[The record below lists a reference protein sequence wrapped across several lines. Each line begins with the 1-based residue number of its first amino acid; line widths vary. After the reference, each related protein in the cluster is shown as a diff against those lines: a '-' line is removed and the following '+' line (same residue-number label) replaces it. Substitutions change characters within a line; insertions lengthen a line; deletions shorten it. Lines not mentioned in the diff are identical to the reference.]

1 MVSNMQTDHTPQ
13 YTKNSLSL
21 FGTVSMGTGVMI
33 GAGIFALTGQIAE
46 YAGTLFPVAFIL
58 AAVVSYFSAY
68 TYIKMSSKYP
78 SAGGIGM
85 ILHKAYGHSTI
96 TGACALLMA
105 FSMIINES
113 LVARTFATYTTQLFE
128 ISASIYTIPALS
140 VALVFLAFLVNLS
153 GNSAISIV
161 SKITAV
167 IKIVGILVFAFAV
180 LWIND
185 ALIVIPSDSSQAEF
199 GFAGFLAGTALAVL
213 AFKGFTT
220 ITNSGGEV
228 TNPTKNI
235 GRAILI
241 SLAICL
247 AVYLSVALAINGALT
262 LPEIIAAKDFALAE
276 AARPLFGNFGLTFTV
291 FIAIIATSSGILASM
306 FAVSRM
312 LTMLTNMRLIPH
324 RHFGMPGDLQKHLL
338 VYTAVLAGL
347 LAALFD
353 LSRIAALGAIY
364 YLVMDIAIHWG
375 VFRNLRKDVDA
386 NPFILIS
393 AIILDLIVLVAFLW
407 IKGTADPFIVI
418 FAITSMIVIVAFEF
432 IYLHTSDRDPAKHD
446 Q

>member
-1 MVSNMQTDHTPQ
+1 MDPHTRMDNAPQ
-13 YTKNSLSL
+13 YEKNSLSL
-21 FGTVSMGTGVMI
+21 FGTVSLGTGVMI

-46 YAGTLFPVAFIL
+46 YAGSLFPVAFIF
-58 AAVVSYFSAY
+58 AAVVSGFSAY
-68 TYIKMSSKYP
+68 TYIKMSNKFP

-128 ISASIYTIPALS
+128 VSSSNFAIPALS
-140 VALVFLAFLVNLS
+140 VGLVFVAFLINLS
-153 GNSAISIV
+153 GNSAIGLI
-161 SKITAV
+161 SKITALV
-167 IKIVGILVFAFAV
+167 KVGGILAFAFTV

-185 ALIVIPSDSSQAEF
+185 ALFLSSPANTELEYGIV
-199 GFAGFLAGTALAVL
+199 GFFAGTALAVL

-220 ITNSGGEV
+220 ITNSGSEV
-228 TNPTKNI
+228 IDPTKNV
-235 GRAILI
+235 GRSILI
-241 SLAICL
+241 SLVICL
-247 AVYLSVALAINGALT
+247 IVYLAVALAVSGALT
-262 LPEIIAAKDFALAE
+262 LTEIVAAKDFALAE
-276 AARPLFGNFGLTFTV
+276 AARPVFGNFGLTFTV
-291 FIAIIATSSGILASM
+291 VIAIVATSSGILASM

-312 LTMLTNMRLIPH
+312 LTMLTEMRLIPH
-324 RHFGMPGDLQKHLL
+324 RHFGMPGNLQKHLL

-375 VFRNLRKDVDA
+375 VFKNLRNEIGA
-386 NPFILIS
+386 NPFILVS
-393 AIILDLIVLVAFLW
+393 AIILDFFVLSGFLW
-407 IKGTADPFIVI
+407 IKGAADPFIVI
-418 FAITSMIVIVAFEF
+418 LALISMTAIFTFEF
-432 IYLHTSDRDPAKHD
+432 MFLRYSPNTTERPKH
-446 Q
+446 

>member
-1 MVSNMQTDHTPQ
+1 MQTDNTPK

-46 YAGTLFPVAFIL
+46 YAGTLFPLAFIL
-58 AAVVSYFSAY
+58 AAVVSGFSAY

-113 LVARTFATYTTQLFE
+113 LVARTFAIYTTQLFE
-128 ISASIYTIPALS
+128 ISASPYTIPSLS
-140 VALVFLAFLVNLS
+140 VALVLLAFLVNLS
-153 GNSAISIV
+153 GNSAIGII

-167 IKIVGILVFAFAV
+167 MKIVGILGFAFAV

-185 ALIVIPSDSSQAEF
+185 ALILVSSSSPQSEF
-199 GFAGFLAGTALAVL
+199 GLLGFLAGTALAVL

-220 ITNSGGEV
+220 ITNSGSEV
-228 TNPTKNI
+228 VNPTRNI

-276 AARPLFGNFGLTFTV
+276 AARPLFGNFGLNFTV

-324 RHFGMPGDLQKHLL
+324 RHFRMPGDLQKHLL
-338 VYTAVLAGL
+338 VYTAVVAGL

-353 LSRIAALGAIY
+353 LSRIAALGAIF

-393 AIILDLIVLVAFLW
+393 AIILDLLVLIAFLW
-407 IKGTADPFIVI
+407 IKGAADPFIVI
-418 FAITSMIVIVAFEF
+418 FAIASMILIFAFEF
-432 IYLHTSDRDPAKHD
+432 IYLHTSNRDPVKHD
-446 Q
+446 H